1 LLRRGASAESAEGL
15 RPCLR
20 RGFSSRGPR
29 FDVEESNETAEQSV
43 LEATTGFRSCCCWT
57 RLARR
62 ASSRVLG
69 PSSMSLYER
78 FKDEAEF
85 REKFVKPLL
94 NRLGYY
100 GVSEQHGTQEFGKDF
115 VFSELHRLGGMRHY
129 ASQVKHEESIN
140 QGASINGLL
149 SQVKQAFAKPFKR
162 ADSPRECYV
171 SAVYVFNS
179 GKITDGAKEQLLR
192 ELERERYG
200 DNVHFLDGDRL
211 DALNEW
217 ATLQS
222 DANAR
227 ARLLGLRS
235 ALRFIIDVLKEY
247 QQQGKVGLQPLFIQG
262 IEMYLSEP
270 VICDDQFIKALFV
283 LWGQLQLLEAM
294 RKILSKYPGDLVGQ
308 EKNAPKIKEVVQNGL
323 PLAVT
328 LCQEVELAIEKMKP
342 LGGS

>member
-1 LLRRGASAESAEGL
+1 
-15 RPCLR
+15 
-20 RGFSSRGPR
+20 
-29 FDVEESNETAEQSV
+29 
-43 LEATTGFRSCCCWT
+43 
-57 RLARR
+57 
-62 ASSRVLG
+62 
-69 PSSMSLYER
+69 MSLYER

-129 ASQVKHEESIN
+129 AAQVKHE
-140 QGASINGLL
+140 ASIKQGTSVDGLL
-149 SQVKQAFAKPFKR
+149 SQVRQAFAKPFTR
-162 ADSPRECYV
+162 SDSPRECHV

-179 GKITDGAKEQLLR
+179 GEITANAKEQLLSD
-192 ELERERYG
+192 LGKERYG
-200 DNVHFLDGDRL
+200 DNVHFLDGERL
-211 DALNEW
+211 NALNEW

-235 ALRFIIDVLKEY
+235 ALRFNIEGLKTYEEKGKPDY
-247 QQQGKVGLQPLFIQG
+247 QLLFIEG

-270 VICDDQFIKALFV
+270 VICDEAFLGALFT
-283 LWGQLQLLEAM
+283 LWNQLQLLEAL
-294 RKILSKYPGDLVGQ
+294 RRLLVAKYLENPSILEKFFPPLREGALNVIPLV
-308 EKNAPKIKEVVQNGL
+308 EKLYQKVDA
-323 PLAVT
+323 
-328 LCQEVELAIEKMKP
+328 AIDKMKP